1 MYLFETV
8 NGLPQFYFSVL
19 GRGGGGGGFGDIY
32 GGGGGGGGGGSYGFG
47 GERNGSLGSGLRNL
61 NWKDANLPVFEKNF
75 YIEHPDVTK
84 RSEQDAQNW
93 RRNNN
98 IIINVSIN

>member
-8 NGLPQFYFSVL
+8 NSLPQLNFLVT
-19 GRGGGGGGFGDIY
+19 GGGGGFGDIY
-32 GGGGGGGGGGSYGFG
+32 GGGRSGGGDHGSYGFG
-47 GERNGSLGSGLRNL
+47 GDRNGGSLGSGLRNL

-75 YIEHPDVTK
+75 YIEHPSVSK
-84 RSEQDAQNW
+84 KSEQDAQNW
-93 RRNNN
+93 RRENN